1 MIRNYLT
8 ITLRNLFKNRVS
20 SLINIGGLAVGMAV
34 AVLMLI
40 WVQNELSF
48 DTYHIKSDRI
58 RQIITHNKVNKEET
72 WIWSTTPMLLAEQ
85 LKQLPEA
92 EEVTRTVR
100 PFWNGAPMKIGNKL
114 SIEKKVACV
123 DNNWFNVFDYDL
135 IDGDFTEFGKNLRS
149 IAMTESKAIQLFGD
163 IKVSGKIIKIDTL
176 DYMVR
181 AVFKDNPTNSSFQYD
196 FLMPMAAYLSNP
208 KTFENDSNWG
218 NFNYETFVLVKPN
231 VNLSKL
237 DQKITRILQ
246 LARKDPKTGKIE
258 DNVTLL
264 TEPITAIH
272 MDGVDRSNDIPKG
285 DAKTT
290 YIFLA
295 LAFIILFTA
304 CINYVNLATA
314 RASLRAKEVS
324 VKKIIG
330 AEYSQLFI
338 QFMVES
344 VLMCMVALGIAL
356 CLVYSLLPFFNELA
370 DKHFTLNL
378 TDTTLWLV
386 LLGTTFLAILLT
398 GIYPAILL
406 SSFQPIRA
414 LRGFNILKSN
424 NSSFRKTLVVVQFV
438 VSSVFLIA
446 TLVVFQQIKFI
457 QNVKLGYEKANM
469 FEFSIPWNIKSKID
483 INTIKSR
490 LLTESSIESITTA
503 SQNIVDI
510 KSTHSGSLDWD
521 GRPEDFQPTVSQ
533 LSVEHNYQKVFGLKM
548 AAGHWFGEN
557 NLADKENV
565 VLNETAVKKFGI
577 KKPVGKR
584 FHLHGRKG
592 IILGVVR
599 DFHFKSMHEQIGPLV
614 IFSED
619 NWRGGVYVKP
629 VKGKEKEAITST
641 EKLWAEFIPSR
652 PLEYHFLNDTYDRLY
667 NTEQRIA
674 TLFNA
679 FAIVAIF
686 VSCLGLFGLAAFAAE
701 QRTKEIGVRK
711 VLGASVTSITVL
723 LSSDFLK
730 LVGIAFIVACPL
742 SYYFMNKWLQDFA
755 YHINIEWWFYA
766 IIGVLI
772 IAVAVATVGY
782 QSIKAALTN
791 PVKSLKAE

>member
-1 MIRNYLT
+1 MISNYLT
-8 ITLRNLFKNRVS
+8 LAFRNLFKNRVS
-20 SLINIGGLAVGMAV
+20 SIINIGGLAVGMAV

-48 DTYHIKSDRI
+48 DTYHKKADRT

-72 WIWSTTPMLLAEQ
+72 WHWSSTPLLLAEQ
-85 LKQLPEA
+85 LKQLPEIEA
-92 EEVTRTVR
+92 VTRITR
-100 PFWNGAPMKIGNKL
+100 PFWNGASMKVGENL

-123 DNNWFNVFDYDL
+123 DNNWFDVFDYQL
-135 IDGDFTEFGKNLRS
+135 IDGNISEFAKNLRS
-149 IAMTESKAIQLFGD
+149 IALTESKALQLFGTT
-163 IKVSGKIIKIDTL
+163 KASGKTIRIDTL

-181 AVFKDNPTNSSFQYD
+181 AVFKDSPTNSSFQHD
-196 FLMPMAAYLSNP
+196 FLLPMAAHLSNP

-218 NFNYETFVLVKPN
+218 NFNYETFILVKPN
-231 VNLSKL
+231 TNLSKL
-237 DQKITRILQ
+237 DQKVTRVLQ
-246 LARKDPKTGKIE
+246 VARKDEKTGKI
-258 DNVTLL
+258 DDSVTLE
-264 TEPITAIH
+264 TEPIAAIH
-272 MDGVDRSNDIPKG
+272 TDGIERFDAPRG

-330 AEYSQLFI
+330 AEYSQLFT

-344 VLMCMVALGIAL
+344 ILMCVVALFIAI
-356 CLVYSLLPFFNELA
+356 CLAYSLLPVFNELA
-370 DKHFTLNL
+370 DKKFAINL
-378 TDTTLWLV
+378 TDTTLWQV

-414 LRGFNILKSN
+414 LRGLNILKSN

-438 VSSVFLIA
+438 VSSVFLIS

-457 QNVKLGYEKANM
+457 RNMKLGYEKANM
-469 FEFSIPWNIKSKID
+469 FEFTIPWNISSKID
-483 INTIKSR
+483 INTVKSR
-490 LLTESSIESITTA
+490 LMAESSIEDITTA
-503 SQNIVDI
+503 SGNIVDI
-510 KSTHSGSLDWD
+510 KSSHSGSLDWD

-533 LSVEHNYQKVFGLKM
+533 MAVEHNYQKVFALKM
-548 AAGHWFGEN
+548 QAGRWFEEKSGT
-557 NLADKENV
+557 DKENV
-565 VLNETAVKKFGI
+565 VLNETAVKKFKI
-577 KKPVGKR
+577 KNPVGKR
-584 FHLHGRKG
+584 FHFHGNKG
-592 IILGVVR
+592 IIIGVVR
-599 DFHFKSMHEQIGPLV
+599 DFHFKSLHEQIGPLV
-614 IFSED
+614 LFNSS
-619 NWRGGVYVKP
+619 NWRGSVFVKP
-629 VKGKEKEAITST
+629 VKDKEQEAIRAA

-652 PLEYHFLNDTYDRLY
+652 PLEYHFLNETYDRLY
-667 NTEQRIA
+667 NSEQRIA

-679 FAIVAIF
+679 FALVAIF

-701 QRTKEIGVRK
+701 QRTKEIGIRK
-711 VLGASVTSITVL
+711 VLGASVASITLL
-723 LSSDFLK
+723 LSNDFLK

-782 QSIKAALTN
+782 QSIRAALTN